1 MTPSANQITTS
12 QRVGESDPCAFKI
25 QRGTETLQKLTS
37 LVVATVIG
45 ITTVGLIATQA
56 RAAPILDVVGGQLL
70 GARNVSILGSLYD
83 VEFKDGTCTDLFSGC
98 DEASDFTFTTRNG
111 ATAAAEALLEQV
123 FLDGIDLFDTE
134 PELTVG
140 CTSPLRC
147 NTLVPYEFLAENGLF
162 DLASAVNFPDLD
174 EVRFGNG
181 PTDTDLTLIPELTFA
196 VFSPASLA
204 PESIPEP
211 ASITLLFAGLLAL
224 TGLKRHRRSSRKDST
239 I

>member
-1 MTPSANQITTS
+1 M
-12 QRVGESDPCAFKI
+12 
-25 QRGTETLQKLTS
+25 QKLTS
-37 LVVATVIG
+37 LIAVAFIG
-45 ITTVGLIATQA
+45 IAAVGLTATQA

-83 VEFKDGTCTDLFSGC
+83 VEFKDGTCADLFGGC
-98 DEASDFTFTTRNG
+98 DEASDFTFTTVAR
-111 ATAAAEALLEQV
+111 ATAAAQALLDQV

-134 PELTVG
+134 PALTVG
-140 CTSPLRC
+140 CASPLRC
-147 NTLVPYEFLAENGLF
+147 NTLVPYELLAEDGLF
-162 DLASAVNFPDLD
+162 NLATAVNFPGLD

-204 PESIPEP
+204 PEAIPEP

-224 TGLKRHRRSSRKDST
+224 TGLKRHRRSSRKGSN